1 MRIDKIVTL
10 VIALLMTTILAGCAA
25 NNASRGYL
33 SPASEAQH
41 EAYGAWIDLDT
52 LAVSSAKQ
60 ISGEFI
66 AFQGGSVFVLTQD
79 SLVAL
84 ATEKIQK
91 ATLTSF
97 DSQYGILAVWTIL
110 GGASSFSH
118 GFGAI
123 ISIPV
128 WTITGLIATIGQSY
142 SPQTTYPSEH
152 WSTLSRFARYPQGV
166 PTGLD
171 LRTLKPR
178 H

>member
-1 MRIDKIVTL
+1 M
-10 VIALLMTTILAGCAA
+10 VIALLMIMIFGGCAA
-25 NNASRGYL
+25 NNATRGYL
-33 SPASEAQH
+33 SPASKVQQ
-41 EAYGAWIDLDT
+41 EAYGAWIEVDT
-52 LAVSSAKQ
+52 LVISSAEQ

-66 AFQGGSVFVLTQD
+66 AFQGVSIYVLTAD
-79 SLVAL
+79 SLVVL
-84 ATEKIQK
+84 ESEKIRK

-97 DSQYGILAVWTIL
+97 DSQYGILAIWTIL

-142 SPQTTYPSEH
+142 SPRTTYPAED
-152 WSTLSRFARYPQGV
+152 WSTLSRFARYPQGI

-171 LRTLKPR
+171 LRTLKPKQ
-178 H
+178 